1 MAQRLVAA
9 DASPLIGLAAAG
21 AFDLLRELFGTVTV
35 TTAVRDEVL
44 AGGKLPGARELTD
57 AIRVGWIRVAAS
69 PAVAERFPELD
80 AGEATT
86 LALALE
92 HAGKRLVLMD
102 DPLGRARAHAQG
114 LPVTGLAGVLLVA
127 KRARLV
133 KSVRPLFERLREH
146 DFRISEEI
154 VRAILEDAGEGHEAI

>member
-1 MAQRLVAA
+1 
-9 DASPLIGLAAAG
+9 
-21 AFDLLRELFGTVTV
+21 
-35 TTAVRDEVL
+35 
-44 AGGKLPGARELTD
+44 
-57 AIRVGWIRVAAS
+57 
-69 PAVAERFPELD
+69 VAERFPELD

-133 KSVRPLFERLREH
+133 KSVRPFFDRLREH

-154 VRAILEDAGEGHEAI
+154 VRAILEDAGEGQG